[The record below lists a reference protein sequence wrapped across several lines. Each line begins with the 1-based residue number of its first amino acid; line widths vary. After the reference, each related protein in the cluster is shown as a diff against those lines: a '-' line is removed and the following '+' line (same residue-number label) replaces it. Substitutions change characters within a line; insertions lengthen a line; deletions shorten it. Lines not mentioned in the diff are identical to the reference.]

1 MTDSDRSPAHSKGGG
16 SATDESGSPTADPVR
31 SSAMGLRLA
40 LFLTVFIHLV
50 GFGIIVPLLPYYAQ
64 TYGAN
69 GVEVGLLLASFSAM
83 QFLCSPAWGR
93 LSDRIGRRPMLIGSL
108 VLTAGSYVM
117 FAFAPSLPILFLS
130 RILAGIAG
138 ATISTAQAY
147 VADTTPPEKRTQ
159 GMGLIFAAFGAG
171 FIFGPAI
178 GGILSH
184 WGYAVPG
191 LAAAAMAVIACLA
204 AIFFLPES
212 LPRERRAQA
221 VARRASSGSRWV
233 MFGRPVIGTGLSLL
247 FLSTVCFA
255 AMEGTFALFG
265 QWKYGLGPRQIGFL
279 LAYAGVLAVILQ
291 GGVVARLARR
301 FGEGSLVRAG
311 YVIMAAGLVA
321 MALAPKLPLMMVALG
336 VTAVGSSLAG
346 PTLAGLV
353 SSAASPVEQGAVLG
367 LYQSMGSLGRAVGP
381 FLGGLAFDRIAHP
394 SPMWLSGI
402 VVGLSSLLALRLPV
416 RIGDRSHT
424 GGLG

>member
-1 MTDSDRSPAHSKGGG
+1 
-16 SATDESGSPTADPVR
+16 
-31 SSAMGLRLA
+31 MGKSLA

-64 TYGAN
+64 TYGAS
-69 GVEVGLLLASFSAM
+69 GVQVGLLLASFSAM
-83 QFLCSPAWGR
+83 QFLCAPVWGR

-117 FAFAPSLPILFLS
+117 FAFAGSLAVLFLS
-130 RILAGIAG
+130 RILAGAAG

-147 VADTTPPEKRTQ
+147 VADTTPIERRTQ
-159 GMGLIFAAFGAG
+159 GMGLIYAAFGAG

-191 LAAAAMAVIACLA
+191 LAAVGLALA
-204 AIFFLPES
+204 ACVAALVFLPES
-212 LPRERRAQA
+212 LPREARAQA
-221 VARRASSGSRWV
+221 IAQRASSPSRWA
-233 MFGRPVIGTGLSLL
+233 MFERPVVGAGLWLL

-265 QWKYGLGPRQIGFL
+265 QWRFGLGPRQIGL
-279 LAYAGVLAVILQ
+279 LFAYVGTLAVILQ
-291 GGVVARLARR
+291 GGVVSRLARR
-301 FGEGSLVRAG
+301 FGEGVLVRAG
-311 YVIMAAGLVA
+311 FAVMALGLVGMA
-321 MALAPKLPLMMVALG
+321 MAPTMSWLMVALG
-336 VTAVGSSLAG
+336 LISVGSSLAG

-353 SSAASPVEQGAVLG
+353 SSAASAMEQGAVLG

-381 FLGGLAFDRIAHP
+381 FLGGWAFDHIAHP
-394 SPMWLSGI
+394 SPMWLGAI
-402 VVGLSSLLALRLPV
+402 VVGLASVLAVKLPV
-416 RIGDRSHT
+416 RVGEGST
-424 GGLG
+424 TAGLG

>member
-1 MTDSDRSPAHSKGGG
+1 
-16 SATDESGSPTADPVR
+16 
-31 SSAMGLRLA
+31 MGLRLA

-64 TYGAN
+64 TYGAS
-69 GVEVGLLLASFSAM
+69 GVQVGLLLASFSAM
-83 QFLCSPAWGR
+83 QFLCSPVWGR

-117 FAFAPSLPILFLS
+117 FAFATSLVMLFAS

-147 VADTTPPEKRTQ
+147 VADTTPLERRTQ
-159 GMGLIFAAFGAG
+159 GMGLIYAAFGAG

-184 WGYAVPG
+184 YGYAVPG
-191 LAAAAMAVIACLA
+191 LAAAGMALVACVA
-204 AIFFLPES
+204 AIAFLPES
-212 LPRERRAQA
+212 LPREARAEA
-221 VARRASSGSRWV
+221 VARRASAGSRWA
-233 MFGRPVIGTGLSLL
+233 MFDRPVVGTGLWLL

-265 QWKYGLGPRQIGFL
+265 QWRFGLGPRQIGLL
-279 LAYAGVLAVILQ
+279 LAYTGTLAVILQ
-291 GGVVARLARR
+291 GGIVARLARR
-301 FGEGSLVRAG
+301 FGEGAMVRAG
-311 YVIMAAGLVA
+311 FLVMAVGLVGMAMAPTMSWLMAA
-321 MALAPKLPLMMVALG
+321 LG
-336 VTAVGSSLAG
+336 AIAVGSSLAG

-353 SSAASPVEQGAVLG
+353 SSAASAVEQGAVLG

-381 FLGGLAFDRIAHP
+381 FLGGWAFDHIAHP
-394 SPMWLSGI
+394 SPMWFGAI
-402 VVGLSSLLALRLPV
+402 VVGVSSLLALRLPV
-416 RIGDRSHT
+416 RIGEGSKT
-424 GGLG
+424 AGLG

>member
-1 MTDSDRSPAHSKGGG
+1 
-16 SATDESGSPTADPVR
+16 
-31 SSAMGLRLA
+31 MGLRLA

-64 TYGAN
+64 TYGAS

-83 QFLCSPAWGR
+83 QFLLSPIWGR

-117 FAFAPSLPILFLS
+117 FAFAGSLAVLFAS

-147 VADTTPPEKRTQ
+147 VADTTPLEKRTQ

-191 LAAAAMAVIACLA
+191 LAAAGLALA
-204 AIFFLPES
+204 ACIAAILFLPES
-212 LPRERRAQA
+212 LPREARAEA
-221 VARRASSGSRWV
+221 IAHRSAAPVSRAEVFR
-233 MFGRPVIGTGLSLL
+233 RPVIGPGLTLL

-265 QWKYGLGPRQIGFL
+265 QWRYGLGPRQIGFL

-291 GGVVARLARR
+291 GGIVGRLARR

-311 YVIMAAGLVA
+311 YVVMAAGLVS
-321 MALAPKLPLMMVALG
+321 MALAPRLPLMMVALG

-353 SSAASPVEQGAVLG
+353 SSAASPIEQGAVLG

-381 FLGGLAFDRIAHP
+381 FLGGLAFDHIAHP
-394 SPMWLSGI
+394 SPMWLAGI

-416 RIGDRSHT
+416 RVGARSHT

>member
-1 MTDSDRSPAHSKGGG
+1 
-16 SATDESGSPTADPVR
+16 
-31 SSAMGLRLA
+31 MGLRLA

-64 TYGAN
+64 TYGAT

-83 QFLCSPAWGR
+83 QFLLSPIWGR

-117 FAFAPSLPILFLS
+117 FAFAGSLAVLFAS

-147 VADTTPPEKRTQ
+147 VADTTPLEKRTQ

-191 LAAAAMAVIACLA
+191 LAAAGLALA
-204 AIFFLPES
+204 ACIAAILFLPES
-212 LPRERRAQA
+212 LPREARAEA
-221 VARRASSGSRWV
+221 IAHRSAAPVSRAE
-233 MFGRPVIGTGLSLL
+233 MFQRPVIGPGLTLL

-265 QWKYGLGPRQIGFL
+265 QWRYGLGPRQIGFL

-291 GGVVARLARR
+291 GGIVGRLARR

-311 YVIMAAGLVA
+311 YVVMAAGLVA
-321 MALAPKLPLMMVALG
+321 MALAPRLPLMMVALG

-353 SSAASPVEQGAVLG
+353 SSAASPIEQGAVLG
-367 LYQSMGSLGRAVGP
+367 LYQSMGSLGRAIGP
-381 FLGGLAFDRIAHP
+381 FLGGLAFDHITHP
-394 SPMWLSGI
+394 SPMWLAGI
-402 VVGLSSLLALRLPV
+402 VVGLSSILALRLPV
-416 RIGDRSHT
+416 RVGARSHT

>member
-1 MTDSDRSPAHSKGGG
+1 
-16 SATDESGSPTADPVR
+16 
-31 SSAMGLRLA
+31 MGLRLA

-64 TYGAN
+64 TYGAT

-83 QFLCSPAWGR
+83 QFLCSPVWGR
-93 LSDRIGRRPMLIGSL
+93 LSDRIGRRPMLVGSL
-108 VLTAGSYVM
+108 ILTAGSYVM
-117 FAFAPSLPILFLS
+117 FAFAGSLVMLFAS

-147 VADTTPPEKRTQ
+147 VADTTPPERRTQ
-159 GMGLIFAAFGAG
+159 GMGLIYAAFGAG

-178 GGILSH
+178 GGILSQ

-191 LAAAAMAVIACLA
+191 LAAAGLAVTACIAALA
-204 AIFFLPES
+204 FLPES
-212 LPRERRAQA
+212 LPPEARAEA
-221 VARRASSGSRWV
+221 VARRTQAGSRWT
-233 MFGRPVIGTGLSLL
+233 MLERPVVGTGLWLL

-265 QWKYGLGPRQIGFL
+265 QWRFGLGPRQIGLL
-279 LAYAGVLAVILQ
+279 LAYTGTLAVILQ

-301 FGEGSLVRAG
+301 FGEGTMVRAG
-311 YVIMAAGLVA
+311 FAA
-321 MALAPKLPLMMVALG
+321 MALGLVGMAMAPSMSWLMAALG
-336 VTAVGSSLAG
+336 VIAIGSSLAG

-367 LYQSMGSLGRAVGP
+367 LYQSMGSLGRTVGP
-381 FLGGLAFDRIAHP
+381 FLGGLAFDRVTHA
-394 SPMWLSGI
+394 SPMWLGAI
-402 VVGLSSLLALRLPV
+402 VVAVSSLLAARLPV
-416 RIGDRSHT
+416 RIGEGSKT
-424 GGLG
+424 AGLG

>member
-1 MTDSDRSPAHSKGGG
+1 
-16 SATDESGSPTADPVR
+16 
-31 SSAMGLRLA
+31 MGKSLA

-64 TYGAN
+64 TYGAS
-69 GVEVGLLLASFSAM
+69 GVQVGLLLASFSAM

-108 VLTAGSYVM
+108 LLTAGSYVM
-117 FAFAPSLPILFLS
+117 FAYAGSLAMLFVS

-147 VADTTPPEKRTQ
+147 VADTTPLERRTQ
-159 GMGLIFAAFGAG
+159 GMGLIYAAFGAG

-191 LAAAAMAVIACLA
+191 LAAAGLALTACVAAVV
-204 AIFFLPES
+204 FLPES
-212 LPRERRAQA
+212 LPREARAQA
-221 VARRASSGSRWV
+221 IAQRATSPSRWA
-233 MFGRPVIGTGLSLL
+233 MFDRPVVGTGLWLL

-265 QWKYGLGPRQIGFL
+265 QWRFGFGPRQIGLL
-279 LAYAGVLAVILQ
+279 LAYTGVLAVILQ
-291 GGVVARLARR
+291 GGVVGRLARR
-301 FGEGSLVRAG
+301 YGEGAMVRAG
-311 YVIMAAGLVA
+311 FAVMAIGLVGMA
-321 MALAPKLPLMMVALG
+321 MAPRMSWLMVALG
-336 VTAVGSSLAG
+336 AIAVGSSLAG

-353 SSAASPVEQGAVLG
+353 SSAASAVEQGAVLG

-381 FLGGLAFDRIAHP
+381 FLGGWAFDHIAHP
-394 SPMWLSGI
+394 SPMWLGAI
-402 VVGLSSLLALRLPV
+402 VVGLASVLALKLPV
-416 RIGDRSHT
+416 RVGEGSKT
-424 GGLG
+424 AGLG

>member
-1 MTDSDRSPAHSKGGG
+1 
-16 SATDESGSPTADPVR
+16 
-31 SSAMGLRLA
+31 MGLRLA

-64 TYGAN
+64 TYGAT
-69 GVEVGLLLASFSAM
+69 GVQVGLLLASFSAM

-93 LSDRIGRRPMLIGSL
+93 LSDRIGRRPMLVGSL

-117 FAFAPSLPILFLS
+117 FAFASSLLMLFAS

-147 VADTTPPEKRTQ
+147 VADTTPLERRTQ
-159 GMGLIFAAFGAG
+159 GMGLIYAAFGAG

-191 LAAAAMAVIACLA
+191 LAAAGLAVTACIAALV
-204 AIFFLPES
+204 FLPES
-212 LPRERRAQA
+212 LPPEARAEA
-221 VARRASSGSRWV
+221 VARRASSGSRWT
-233 MFGRPVIGTGLSLL
+233 MFERPVVGTGLWLL

-255 AMEGTFALFG
+255 AMEGTFALYG
-265 QWKYGLGPRQIGFL
+265 QWRFGLGPRQIGLL
-279 LAYAGVLAVILQ
+279 LAYTGTLAVILQ
-291 GGVVARLARR
+291 GGIVARLARR
-301 FGEGSLVRAG
+301 FGEGPMVRAG
-311 YVIMAAGLVA
+311 FAVMALGLVGMPMAPTMTWLMAALGLIA
-321 MALAPKLPLMMVALG
+321 I
-336 VTAVGSSLAG
+336 GSSLAG

-381 FLGGLAFDRIAHP
+381 FLGGLAFDRVAHA
-394 SPMWLSGI
+394 SPMWLGAI
-402 VVGLSSLLALRLPV
+402 VVAVSSLLAARLPV
-416 RIGDRSHT
+416 RVGEGSST
-424 GGLG
+424 AGLG

>member
-1 MTDSDRSPAHSKGGG
+1 
-16 SATDESGSPTADPVR
+16 
-31 SSAMGLRLA
+31 MGLRLA

-64 TYGAN
+64 TYGAS

-83 QFLCSPAWGR
+83 QFLCSPIWGR

-117 FAFAPSLPILFLS
+117 FAFAGSLVVLFAS

-147 VADTTPPEKRTQ
+147 VADTTPLEKRTQ

-191 LAAAAMAVIACLA
+191 LAAAGLAVAACIA
-204 AIFFLPES
+204 AILFLPES
-212 LPRERRAQA
+212 LPREARAEA
-221 VARRASSGSRWV
+221 IARRTMPVSRAA
-233 MFGRPVIGTGLSLL
+233 MFQRPVIGPGLTLL

-265 QWKYGLGPRQIGFL
+265 QWRYGLGPRQIGFL
-279 LAYAGVLAVILQ
+279 LAYARVIAVILQ
-291 GGVVARLARR
+291 GGIVGRLARR

-311 YVIMAAGLVA
+311 YAVMAAGLVA
-321 MALAPKLPLMMVALG
+321 MAFAPRLALMMVALG

-353 SSAASPVEQGAVLG
+353 SSAASPIEQGAVLG

-381 FLGGLAFDRIAHP
+381 FLGGLAFDHIAHP
-394 SPMWLSGI
+394 SPMWLAGI
-402 VVGLSSLLALRLPV
+402 VVGLSSILALRLPV
-416 RIGDRSHT
+416 RVGARSHT
-424 GGLG
+424 GGMG